1 MILMKSEVKFGRT
14 DENDISI
21 DHQSVSRQHCRFV
34 LDGGQWKVVDS
45 KSANGVRVNG
55 EEYAVSNIKPGDI
68 LELGHL
74 KFRFCAPGEKF
85 KPPPERS
92 EETPNR
98 GMKPTTAELI
108 AGATQP
114 GRGMP
119 GQQAQAKK
127 GPPIAL
133 IGGIVGVVVVLGVV
147 AFLVLSPKRTPQ
159 PGHETGEDAVKAG
172 DALFKQ
178 HKYIAALEKYEL
190 AGDAP
195 TPNKKKAAD
204 EAKGEEAY
212 DSLKTALDSGDGDKA
227 KNLYER
233 CSSESTYYCQ
243 KAMET
248 ADPVKALYSKKHLA
262 AAVNAKA
269 AGKLDVCLTEVNLVL
284 AFDSA
289 NSDAQALA
297 AHCTPQEKGQV
308 EPAKHE
314 GPSPKE
320 REAKAAKLAKESADK
335 LVGRDFPAAVKAA
348 QAALA
353 QSPTDKTTL
362 GLAYRSLGYGY
373 AYLSDKASAKKWLK
387 QYRPYCSNDC
397 AQVDAFLSAP

>member
-1 MILMKSEVKFGRT
+1 VKFGRT

-21 DHQSVSRQHCRFV
+21 DHQSVSRQHCKFV
-34 LDGGQWKVVDS
+34 LDGGQWKVVDN

-55 EEYAVSNIKPGDI
+55 EDYAVSNIKPGDT

-85 KPPPERS
+85 KPPPEKS
-92 EETPNR
+92 EETPKG

-108 AGATQP
+108 AGASQP

-119 GQQAQAKK
+119 GQQAQASKK

-133 IGGIVGVVVVLGVV
+133 IGGIVGGVVVLAVV
-147 AFLVLSPKRTPQ
+147 AFLVLGRNRQ
-159 PGHETGEDAVKAG
+159 AEPGHETGENAVKAG
-172 DALFKQ
+172 DALLKQ
-178 HKYIAALEKYEL
+178 HKYVAALEKYEL

-204 EAKGEEAY
+204 EAKGEETHGG
-212 DSLKTALDSGDGDKA
+212 LKSAVDSGDGDRA
-227 KNLYER
+227 KNLYEK

-243 KAMET
+243 KAMEL
-248 ADPVKALYSKKHLA
+248 ADPVKALYAKKHLGA
-262 AAVNAKA
+262 ANAAKT
-269 AGKLDVCLTEVNLVL
+269 AGKLDACLAEVNLVL

-297 AHCTPQEKGQV
+297 SQCAPQESGKA

-320 REAKAAKLAKESADK
+320 RESKAAKLAADCTAK
-335 LVGRDFPAAVKAA
+335 LGGRDFPSAVK
-348 QAALA
+348 LG
-353 QSPTDKTTL
+353 QSVLSQNPSDKMTL
-362 GLAYRSLGYGY
+362 GQAYRCLGYGY
-373 AYLSDKASAKKWLK
+373 AYLNDKPNAVKWLEK
-387 QYRPYCSNDC
+387 YVPYCSLVGNDC
-397 AQVDAFLSAP
+397 PQVHQFIGH